1 MAFPYVNTVD
11 DDEMVR
17 EGRTEPAS
25 SRRSKWSCAVD
36 VGRKVVVDGGVE
48 KVDSNGPDDD
58 SGPDRVGSERYST
71 ISILFAY
78 SSESTASTA

>member
-1 MAFPYVNTVD
+1 M
-11 DDEMVR
+11 
-17 EGRTEPAS
+17 
-25 SRRSKWSCAVD
+25 
-36 VGRKVVVDGGVE
+36 VDGGVE